1 MGTDNITE
9 SAAHSGMYEKYRA
22 RYGRG
27 GCTKGQLS
35 RLVALGALT
44 PEGTAAGRPH
54 NPSAAHLKPGAGPQ

>member
-44 PEGTAAGRPH
+44 PEEYEEITGEAY
-54 NPSAAHLKPGAGPQ
+54 GA